1 MLEVPNRLRSVSFQ
15 SNEVKG
21 ALNSLF
27 LFCNQSKSLSM
38 LVNKCEE
45 FQFNP
50 LRYITARLPGDTC
63 TFPQHINWGCMH
75 ATCC

>member
-27 LFCNQSKSLSM
+27 LFCNQSKFLSM
-38 LVNKCEE
+38 LVYKCEK
-45 FQFNP
+45 FQFNS
-50 LRYITARLPGDTC
+50 LRCMMARLRGDTC
-63 TFPQHINWGCMH
+63 SFPQHINWGCMH
-75 ATCC
+75 ASCC